1 MQPIINPWIFYWAE
15 VCESIKFGSFVFII
29 IGIFL
34 VVVLLMISVF
44 TWDENDVK
52 PRMLKYA
59 IYSIIATVLFLL
71 IYMFVPSEKTI
82 YKMTVASYLT
92 EDNVAQGK
100 EEIKGLVDYIADKIE
115 DVKSEGE

>member
-15 VCESIKFGSFVFII
+15 VCESIKMESVIFVILGMCLVFAFSMAS
-29 IGIFL
+29 IFN
-34 VVVLLMISVF
+34 
-44 TWDENDVK
+44 WDNSDVK

-59 IYSIIATVLFLL
+59 ICSTIATVFLL
-71 IYMFVPSEKTI
+71 LISTFIPSEKTI

-100 EEIKGLVDYIADKIE
+100 EEIKELVDYIADKIE
-115 DVKSEGE
+115 DAKSEGE

>member
-15 VCESIKFGSFVFII
+15 VCESIKMGSIIFVIL
-29 IGIFL
+29 GACL
-34 VVVLLMISVF
+34 VVAFSMVSIF

-59 IYSIIATVLFLL
+59 ICSTIAVVFFLL
-71 IYMFVPSEKTI
+71 IFMFVPSEKTI

-100 EEIKGLVDYIADKIE
+100 EEIKELVDYIADKIE
-115 DVKSEGE
+115 DAKSEGE